1 MDDELV
7 TIAAAAKRLGLSRPR
22 LSAYIKDSGLQ
33 KVSKNGV
40 QLVAYGQ
47 VCSLV
52 QTLSAQGKMR
62 VHGATRRDS
71 GHGAKTK
78 GEGPTHQLF
87 DQMNRLF
94 ERLQDENEKL
104 RAANDNLAG
113 RVRALEAENSQ
124 LKLLPAGQ
132 DREAETRGQTERGGF
147 LKNVLRK
154 SKAISQAIRD

>member
-62 VHGATRRDS
+62 VHGATRRDNGRES
-71 GHGAKTK
+71 KTQ
-78 GEGPTHQLF
+78 EGQTHQLF

-104 RAANDNLAG
+104 RAANDDLAG
-113 RVRALEAENSQ
+113 RVRVLEAENSQ

-132 DREAETRGQTERGGF
+132 QYRESVNNAQTEQDGF
-147 LKNVLRK
+147 LKTVLRK
-154 SKAISQAIRD
+154 SKAITRVIRE

>member
-1 MDDELV
+1 MNDELV

-22 LSAYIKDSGLQ
+22 LSAYIKESGLQ

-62 VHGATRRDS
+62 VHGATRRDN
-71 GHGAKTK
+71 GHGSKTK
-78 GEGPTHQLF
+78 AEGQTHQLF
-87 DQMNRLF
+87 DQMNRIF

-104 RAANDNLAG
+104 KAANDGLSG
-113 RVRALEAENSQ
+113 RLRVLEAENSQ
-124 LKLLPAGQ
+124 LKLLSAGSY
-132 DREAETRGQTERGGF
+132 REGAQKVQVERDSF
-147 LKNVLRK
+147 MNAVLRK
-154 SKAISQAIRD
+154 SKAITRAIRD

>member
-1 MDDELV
+1 MDDELI

-62 VHGATRRDS
+62 VRGATRRDN
-71 GHGAKTK
+71 GRGTK
-78 GEGPTHQLF
+78 HEGSSQQLF
-87 DQMNRLF
+87 GQMNRLF

-104 RAANDNLAG
+104 RVANDGLAD

-132 DREAETRGQTERGGF
+132 QHREVNNAQIEQDSF
-147 LKNVLRK
+147 LKTVLRK
-154 SKAISQAIRD
+154 SKAITRAIRD